1 MLEFHTDYKRYFD
14 IQLDNSRQWIIPFV
28 QNVKPLEPG
37 MQMLEIGCGQG
48 SLLKAFSEKGCICT
62 GVEMFP
68 LWLQKANEMLQP
80 EISEG
85 KVRIISSNIYDV
97 DAEKDLGTAFDII
110 VLKDVI
116 EHIHDQEK
124 LIGWMKGF
132 LKPAMAGRP
141 GGIIFFAFPPW
152 YMPYGG
158 HQQVLKGW
166 LSKTP
171 WWHLLPWPM
180 FKSLMKINKQ
190 YNEDLVEIKQTG
202 ISIER
207 FKKILKR
214 TGYKILKEK
223 HWLINPVYQF
233 KFGWKP
239 REQIG
244 LVKNIPFVRNFF
256 TTAVFFIVAP
266 EKINE

>member
-14 IQLDNSRQWIIPFV
+14 LQLSNAREWIIPFI
-28 QNVKPLEPG
+28 QDVKPIVPG
-37 MQMLEIGCGQG
+37 TQLLEIGCGQG
-48 SLLKAFSEKGCICT
+48 SLLRAFAEKGCVCT

-68 LWLQKANEMLQP
+68 LWLEKAHEWLKPEM
-80 EISEG
+80 EAG
-85 KVRIISSNIYDV
+85 TVRVISSNIYDV
-97 DAEKDLGTAFDII
+97 DPEKDLGTKFDII
-110 VLKDVI
+110 ILKDVI

-132 LKPAMAGRP
+132 LRP

-166 LSKTP
+166 LAKTP
-171 WWHLLPWPM
+171 WWHLLPWPI
-180 FKSLMKINKQ
+180 FKGLMKLTHQ

-207 FKKILKR
+207 FEKIIKK
-214 TGYKILKEK
+214 TGYRVELKK
-223 HWLINPVYQF
+223 HWLINPVYQY

-239 REQIG
+239 KSQAKW
-244 LVKNIPFVRNFF
+244 VSKVPFARNFF
-256 TTAVFFIVAP
+256 TTAVYYIVSA
-266 EKINE
+266 EKINS